1 MQYRNTTLDFL
12 DSYRIT
18 KVRGFSLP
26 THRYPCLIF
35 STLTN
40 RIETPY
46 LVLLN
51 AAPTQASLVP
61 DRWRHSGPA
70 TSMAAGHGAVGRRR
84 SSHHRRAFP
93 EGKYRNSNTRTSSDV
108 HPT

>member
-1 MQYRNTTLDFL
+1 MHHRNTTLEFL

-26 THRYPCLIF
+26 THRDPCLIF
-35 STLTN
+35 SNFTN
-40 RIETPY
+40 RIGAPY

-70 TSMAAGHGAVGRRR
+70 MCVAAGQGAADRRR
-84 SSHHRRAFP
+84 SSHHRRVFQKENIREHHLMLARP
-93 EGKYRNSNTRTSSDV
+93 DG
-108 HPT
+108 